1 MVAEEE
7 ETSWIQGLV
16 LVTSRVRQVG
26 MPLGYVL
33 IVKFLAQCI
42 YNLWTFWYVF
52 QVQWK
57 ISNVKKLYVEKVQRD
72 ERKKKSKEILWYSEK
87 P

>member
-33 IVKFLAQCI
+33 IVINVMQGI
-42 YNLWTFWYVF
+42 
-52 QVQWK
+52 K
-57 ISNVKKLYVEKVQRD
+57 IAGS
-72 ERKKKSKEILWYSEK
+72 S
-87 P
+87 